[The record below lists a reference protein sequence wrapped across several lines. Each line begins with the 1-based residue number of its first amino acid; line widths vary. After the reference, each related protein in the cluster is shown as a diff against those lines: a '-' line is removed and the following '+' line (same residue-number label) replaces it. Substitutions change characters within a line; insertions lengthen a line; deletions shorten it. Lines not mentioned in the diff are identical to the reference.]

1 MQIKSA
7 SFLKSSANIQ
17 QLPQDNFPEYGFVG
31 RSNVG
36 KSSLINRMLGRRQLA
51 KTSSTPG
58 KTQLINHFMI
68 NEAWY
73 IADLPGYGY
82 ARVSKKKR
90 VGFEGMISDYVLKRK
105 NLMNLYVLLDSRI
118 KPQAIDLEFME
129 FLGTSEIPFTILYTK
144 IDKLNQ
150 KEYGKNMKAYRMA
163 LQEAWEE
170 FPPMIPTSAVNGK
183 GINQLLLQIEEINA
197 MWTGTA

>member
-1 MQIKSA
+1 MKIHTA
-7 SFLKSSANIQ
+7 SFVKSSANVN
-17 QLPQDNFPEYGFVG
+17 QLPNPNYPEYGFVG

-36 KSSLINRMLGRRQLA
+36 KSSLINRLLGRKNLA

-58 KTQLINHFMI
+58 KTQLINHYLI
-68 NEAWY
+68 NESWY

-90 VGFEGMISDYVLKRK
+90 VSFAGMITDYVSTRK

-129 FLGTSEIPFTILYTK
+129 YLGTNGIPFTILFTK

-150 KEYGKNMKAYRMA
+150 KDYTSSMKAYRQALA
-163 LQEAWEE
+163 LQWEE
-170 FPPMIPTSAVNGK
+170 FPPMISTSAVNRRGVDEVLK
-183 GINQLLLQIEEINA
+183 QIEEINL
-197 MWTGTA
+197 MWK